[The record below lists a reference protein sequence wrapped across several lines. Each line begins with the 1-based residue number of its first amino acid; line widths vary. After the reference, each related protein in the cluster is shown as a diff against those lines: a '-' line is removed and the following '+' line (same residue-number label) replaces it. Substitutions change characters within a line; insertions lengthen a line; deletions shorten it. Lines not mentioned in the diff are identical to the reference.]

1 MIKKEIRRIHSQK
14 FVFFT
19 NHDDVSILN
28 KVLLYITKN
37 ENTRNLKI
45 VAVIDEGEKLAP
57 NLEKDIEVLDRV
69 YPEIVIEFVKEKG
82 QFRPE
87 KIKELSKRWNIPIN
101 FMFVGSPSKDSH
113 HSLEEMGDVRLII

>member
-1 MIKKEIRRIHSQK
+1 
-14 FVFFT
+14 VFFT